1 MPANKKLKPQNEQTG
16 TSLGDPDLGRKAKW
30 GGAAM
35 GPDTIA
41 SVSKG
46 RQYQGAEA
54 GRCNQ
59 GAPKRAGTPTA
70 MVKKMDPGMPP
81 SRIGYGGYGAR

>member
-1 MPANKKLKPQNEQTG
+1 MPASKKLKPQNEMTG
-16 TSLGDPDLGRKAKW
+16 TSI
-30 GGAAM
+30 GALPIDADWMGTAM
-35 GPDTIA
+35 GPDVIA

-46 RQYQGAEA
+46 RQYQSVES

-70 MVKKMDPGMPP
+70 MVKKMDPSGVPQ
-81 SRIGYGGYGAR
+81 RRGYGAV